1 METVGFI
8 GLGAMGGPVAGHIQ
22 RAGYP
27 LVVHDVRDEA
37 TRSFGE
43 RGATVVDSAAALART
58 SDVIITALPM
68 PEDVEQV
75 ACGRDGIIEGIKPGS
90 VYGHFNQPAVAN
102 SPARATVSREGRIGS
117 RRSGRLRP
125 TWAARGIHEVM
136 VGGAKSL
143 SGLNRYYAFG
153 DQVLY
158 AGPLGSGSICKLVHQ
173 MIGCAVSQALA
184 EGLSLGSQGRVEPK
198 TLWDCVRRGMVGR
211 MHVLHYQVPQTVFR
225 GTFETDTFPS
235 NCCARMWGWQPTSAG
250 INVPLA
256 LANIAEQSL
265 VEAINRGW
273 GDKAAYT
280 VTFLLQEEAAQVR
293 IRATGVDPNNRSEIH
308 LHPSKRR
315 VILVKRR
322 EPCLKTD
329 SKCWI
334 ATCTFWSRPTFGS
347 DLSIPSSKT
356 TRPGAQPIM
365 SGICDWWDRMGGRGA
380 GRWTPPE
387 TIPPPGHIFH
397 RNQKLFRPHMERGW
411 SSQVQ
416 LDAMD
421 EEGIDLA
428 VLYPSRGLN
437 VLSIPAMDP
446 SSPPP

>member
-27 LVVHDVRDEA
+27 LVVYDVRDEA

-43 RGATVVDSAAALART
+43 GGATVVDSAAALART

-90 VYGHFNQPAVAN
+90 VYLDISTSPPSLIRRLEPLFRAKGASVLDAPVASGQP
-102 SPARATVSREGRIGS
+102 G
-117 RRSGRLRP
+117 
-125 TWAARGIHEVM
+125 AARGIHEVM
-136 VGGAKSL
+136 VGGELEVFERVKPIL
-143 SGLNRYYAFG
+143 SAFG

-173 MIGCAVSQALA
+173 MIGCAISQAIA
-184 EGLSLGSQGRVEPK
+184 EGLSLGVKAGIEPK

-225 GTFETDTFPS
+225 GTFETDTFPLKLLRKDVGL
-235 NCCARMWGWQPTSAG
+235 ATDLGREL
-250 INVPLA
+250 NVPLA

-293 IRATGVDPNNRSEIH
+293 IRATGVDPNNAAKYIST
-308 LHPSKRR
+308 HPN
-315 VILVKRR
+315 I
-322 EPCLKTD
+322 E
-329 SKCWI
+329 
-334 ATCTFWSRPTFGS
+334 
-347 DLSIPSSKT
+347 
-356 TRPGAQPIM
+356 
-365 SGICDWWDRMGGRGA
+365 
-380 GRWTPPE
+380 
-387 TIPPPGHIFH
+387 
-397 RNQKLFRPHMERGW
+397 
-411 SSQVQ
+411 
-416 LDAMD
+416 
-421 EEGIDLA
+421 
-428 VLYPSRGLN
+428 
-437 VLSIPAMDP
+437 
-446 SSPPP
+446 